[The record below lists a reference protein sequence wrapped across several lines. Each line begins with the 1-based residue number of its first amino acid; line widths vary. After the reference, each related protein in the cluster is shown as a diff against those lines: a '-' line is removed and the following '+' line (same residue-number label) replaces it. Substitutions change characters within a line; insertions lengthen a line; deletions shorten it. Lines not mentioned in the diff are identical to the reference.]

1 MIDNSARINMVTPSF
16 VKKHGLVVGSI
27 KDLNKHHGQI
37 PVSCSRGYYTE
48 AIRYVLVWI
57 QFPRIPSCNK
67 DHVALVIRDQSGF
80 SRRILVVIGTPTI
93 DWVVWALKE
102 LEMEMMPEEWQRAW
116 QAHEYVHGFFARAM
130 NLAEQMP
137 TNTSQNPLDLNEK
150 VFLKGKC
157 TVLRFESVVVRA
169 RTHRTMMMGY
179 WLNVMTLKHP
189 MLKIERTCR

>member
-1 MIDNSARINMVTPSF
+1 
-16 VKKHGLVVGSI
+16 
-27 KDLNKHHGQI
+27 
-37 PVSCSRGYYTE
+37 
-48 AIRYVLVWI
+48 
-57 QFPRIPSCNK
+57 
-67 DHVALVIRDQSGF
+67 
-80 SRRILVVIGTPTI
+80 
-93 DWVVWALKE
+93 
-102 LEMEMMPEEWQRAW
+102 MEMMPEEWQRAW

-179 WLNVMTLKHP
+179 WLNVMTQAPYVEDRANLSVGVYMVPTYWELWNGSRIVAVVLRNLMGNPVH
-189 MLKIERTCR
+189 L